1 MTEIPA
7 QRSRRL
13 WWSWGGAGIGIALL
27 AIVLWRIDYQHFGEA
42 LADARVEYLALVPAA
57 IMLEQLVRAW
67 KWRQILYPLGPV
79 ATPRLFGAIM
89 VGYLGSLLIPFG
101 VSPLLRSWLIARLEG
116 LRMSAVL
123 ATVAIDRLIDGLV
136 FTVLAALMLGLAGF
150 PDPSSQLRVG
160 LVIGTAGSLALFA
173 ALLWL
178 LARHKR
184 SMANPA
190 SRLQRLI
197 SRLPSWLG
205 ERARPLLASFADGTV
220 WPSAPWR
227 RLAIVLSSIAI
238 KLIAT
243 THFLW
248 AGLAFGVV
256 LRPLDYLFLIVFL
269 GFLVILTHFA
279 RLAGGFIIGA
289 VFALGLFGV
298 SEELALAMVL
308 AVQISSLSCVAAI
321 GAFALWRNGVAL
333 GDLRNLRE
341 RTDDGG

>member
-1 MTEIPA
+1 MAEITA
-7 QRSRRL
+7 QRSRRP

-27 AIVLWRIDYQHFGEA
+27 AIVLWRIDYQRFGEA
-42 LADARVEYLALVPAA
+42 LAAARVEYLALVPAA

-67 KWRQILYPLGPV
+67 KWRQILYPLGRV

-89 VGYLGSLLIPFG
+89 AGYLGSLLIPFG

-123 ATVAIDRLIDGLV
+123 ATVAIDRLIDGVV
-136 FTVLAALMLGLAGF
+136 FAFLAALVLALAVF
-150 PDPSSQLRVG
+150 PDPSGRLRIGLAVG
-160 LVIGTAGSLALFA
+160 AAGSLALFA

-184 SMANPA
+184 GMADPA

-197 SRLPSWLG
+197 SRLPSWLAG
-205 ERARPLLASFADGTV
+205 RTRPLLASFADGTV
-220 WPSAPWR
+220 WPSASWR
-227 RLAIVLSSIAI
+227 RFAIVLSSIAI
-238 KLIAT
+238 KLIAA

-289 VFALGLFGV
+289 IFALGLFGIG
-298 SEELALAMVL
+298 EETALAMVL
-308 AVQISSLSCVAAI
+308 AVQIGSLSSVAAI
-321 GAFALWRNGVAL
+321 GAFALWRNGIAL
-333 GDLRNLRE
+333 GDLQNLRA